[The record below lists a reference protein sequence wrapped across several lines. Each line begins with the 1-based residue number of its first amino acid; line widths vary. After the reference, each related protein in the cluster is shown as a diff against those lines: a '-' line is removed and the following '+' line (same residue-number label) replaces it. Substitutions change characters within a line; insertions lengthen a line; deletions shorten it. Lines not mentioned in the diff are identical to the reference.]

1 MVLGR
6 WLVVLQGQGEHLG
19 LGLQWG
25 RGAVLG
31 VDVAQVVG
39 ARLVVV
45 VDGLFD

>member
-1 MVLGR
+1 MVLDR

-19 LGLQWG
+19 LDLQWG

-31 VDVAQVVG
+31 VDVAQVVV